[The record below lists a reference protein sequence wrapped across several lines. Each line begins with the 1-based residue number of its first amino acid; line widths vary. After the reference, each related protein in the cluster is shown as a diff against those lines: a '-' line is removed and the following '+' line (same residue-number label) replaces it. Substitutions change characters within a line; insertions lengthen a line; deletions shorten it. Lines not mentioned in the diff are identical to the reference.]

1 MQILKKSKIV
11 SYLILFSLIIVGIG
25 ILFTTDEYSYY
36 LSLGD
41 YVSNYVMVDDV
52 KVESFTDMV
61 GDYLINEDKVAEH
74 KSDYVSNNMTSKKLL
89 EMIEGNVYNNEGSG
103 LVGEI
108 KKSKYVTITLG
119 INDVLNYIKY
129 DSISD
134 KLIYDE
140 EILKEKINVFK
151 HNYYNIVNE
160 IKDINKESNVMLV
173 GTYSIYGDNVV
184 SNLLNDAIKDVSI
197 NYNCHFIDV
206 SDIGDNYL
214 YMSNKL
220 YLNGMGQEVITNK
233 VIAKINEI

>member
-1 MQILKKSKIV
+1 MKKSKIV

-25 ILFTTDEYSYY
+25 ILFTKDEYSYY

-103 LVGEI
+103 LVDEI

-184 SNLLNDAIKDVSI
+184 SHLLNDAIKDVSI

-214 YMSNKL
+214 YTSNKL

-233 VIAKINEI
+233 VIAKINEM

>member
-1 MQILKKSKIV
+1 
-11 SYLILFSLIIVGIG
+11 VGIG
-25 ILFTTDEYSYY
+25 ILFTKDEYSYY

-103 LVGEI
+103 LVDEI

-214 YMSNKL
+214 YTSNKL

-233 VIAKINEI
+233 VIAKINEM

>member
-1 MQILKKSKIV
+1 VQILKKSKIV

-25 ILFTTDEYSYY
+25 ILFTKDEYSYY

-89 EMIEGNVYNNEGSG
+89 EMIEGNVYNNEGLG
-103 LVGEI
+103 LVDEI

-160 IKDINKESNVMLV
+160 IKDINKESHVMLV
-173 GTYSIYGDNVV
+173 GTYSIYGDNVI

-214 YMSNKL
+214 YTSNKL

-233 VIAKINEI
+233 VIAKINEM

>member
-1 MQILKKSKIV
+1 MRILKKFKIV
-11 SYLILFSLIIVGIG
+11 SYLILLSLIIVGIG
-25 ILFTTDEYSYY
+25 ILFTKDEYSYY

-103 LVGEI
+103 LVDEI

-151 HNYYNIVNE
+151 HNYYNIINE

-214 YMSNKL
+214 YTSNKL

-233 VIAKINEI
+233 VIAKINEM

>member
-1 MQILKKSKIV
+1 
-11 SYLILFSLIIVGIG
+11 VGIG
-25 ILFTTDEYSYY
+25 ILFTKDEYSYY

-89 EMIEGNVYNNEGSG
+89 EMIEGNVYNNKGSG
-103 LVGEI
+103 LVDEI

-214 YMSNKL
+214 YTSNKL

>member
-1 MQILKKSKIV
+1 VQILKKSKIV

-25 ILFTTDEYSYY
+25 ILFTKDEYSYY

-103 LVGEI
+103 LVDEI

-214 YMSNKL
+214 YTSNKL

-233 VIAKINEI
+233 VIAKINEM

>member
-1 MQILKKSKIV
+1 
-11 SYLILFSLIIVGIG
+11 VGIG
-25 ILFTTDEYSYY
+25 ILFTKDEYSYY

-74 KSDYVSNNMTSKKLL
+74 KSDYVSNNMTRKKLL

-103 LVGEI
+103 LVDEI

-214 YMSNKL
+214 YTSNKL

>member
-1 MQILKKSKIV
+1 VQILKKSKIV

-25 ILFTTDEYSYY
+25 ILFTKDEYSYY

-103 LVGEI
+103 LVDEI

-214 YMSNKL
+214 YTSNKL